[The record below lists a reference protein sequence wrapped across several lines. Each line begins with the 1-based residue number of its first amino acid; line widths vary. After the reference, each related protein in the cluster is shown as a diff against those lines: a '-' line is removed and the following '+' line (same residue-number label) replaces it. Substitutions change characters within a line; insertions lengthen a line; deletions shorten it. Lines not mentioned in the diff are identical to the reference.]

1 MYRYISKHIE
11 QQGFQIIDVIHL
23 FEKVDQ
29 KKRATQDD
37 IDEIAILSRNIY
49 YLCQRQLKLEQR
61 LQQIANTPLELMGG
75 LSFESYDRGI
85 A

>member
-1 MYRYISKHIE
+1 MYRYISKNIE

-29 KKRATQDD
+29 NRATQDD
-37 IDEIAILSRNIY
+37 IDEIDILSRNIY

-61 LQQIANTPLELMGG
+61 LQQIASTPLELMEWFV
-75 LSFESYDRGI
+75 FESYDRGV

>member
-1 MYRYISKHIE
+1 MYRYISKDIE

-29 KKRATQDD
+29 NRGTQDD
-37 IDEIAILSRNIY
+37 IDEIDILSRNIY

-61 LQQIANTPLELMGG
+61 LQQIANIPLELMEWFV
-75 LSFESYDRGI
+75 FESYDRGV